1 MTWTKPDNEYEA
13 LVYVCRRLEEH
24 FPDVPEETI
33 HSLVVDEL
41 ERYGSAR
48 LRQYIP
54 MLVERELL
62 RTLRSADSSHRLAS

>member
-13 LVYVCRRLEEH
+13 LVYVCRRLEQH
-24 FPDVPEETI
+24 FPAVPEETI
-33 HSLVVDEL
+33 HALVVDEL

-62 RTLRSADSSHRLAS
+62 ASLRRDAASHRLAS